1 MKRIVMGFVW
11 FIVLYFG
18 IAAFGGGI
26 AGAIQGAKA
35 GSGEQ
40 SFNQGF
46 NQGYQVGH
54 TAGQEFRTK
63 YASLIL
69 LIAFGGAVV
78 GTFTGRLPGTKP
90 KEKYH
95 TSS

>member
-1 MKRIVMGFVW
+1 MRRMIMGFVW
-11 FIVLYFG
+11 FVVLYFG

-26 AGAIQGAKA
+26 AGAIEGAKA
-35 GSGEQ
+35 GSGEK

-46 NQGYQVGH
+46 NQGYQAGY
-54 TAGQEFRTK
+54 TAGEEFRAK

-78 GTFTGRLPGTKP
+78 GTFTGKLPGTKSRA
-90 KEKYH
+90 K
-95 TSS
+95 